1 ATSRVAAF
9 ADKVFSGRVLQ
20 IRRAPEVAQ
29 GVVTY
34 TAVISAPNPDQLLF
48 PGMTARLR
56 IVVDEAKDVL
66 KIPLQALRFR
76 TAATTTQSEAR
87 EPDAHSGTVWVI
99 GDNGSPLRVPG
110 DFGQSD
116 DAGIELV
123 SGELGEGQRVIVS
136 AAPKADR
143 AGLFA
148 LRWGFS
154 D

>member
-76 TAATTTQSEAR
+76 TAATTTQS
-87 EPDAHSGTVWVI
+87 S
-99 GDNGSPLRVPG
+99 LRK
-110 DFGQSD
+110 
-116 DAGIELV
+116 LKTY
-123 SGELGEGQRVIVS
+123 LGRVIRDIERRIVGNE
-136 AAPKADR
+136 D
-143 AGLFA
+143 
-148 LRWGFS
+148 LR
-154 D
+154 